1 MIGVLLITGLLL
13 IPSALARNLSSNP
26 SQMVLL
32 SIVAGVISVVLGLF
46 ASLEINSA
54 SGPSIIVVALVL
66 FILSMLVP
74 SSDRLKKN

>member
-1 MIGVLLITGLLL
+1 
-13 IPSALARNLSSNP
+13 
-26 SQMVLL
+26 MVLL

-74 SSDRLKKN
+74 SSHGIKKN